1 MENISL
7 EVPFPK
13 SVLNLTLTPSQGK
26 YTFDPVGKVLT
37 WDVGRMDPTK
47 LPSIK
52 GNVSQLYL
60 LQGINGCCKCMYI
73 YYVVQKIQWSFS
85 LSLFCLWLLQIS
97 LQSGHP
103 IPESNPTIN
112 VSLISNWKTSP
123 ETTWFA
129 EVVLPP
135 PTPLSKI
142 KKLCMVLQR
151 IIFVQSKVSKLFWDY
166 IYCISL

>member
-60 LQGINGCCKCMYI
+60 LQGINGCCKCMYM
-73 YYVVQKIQWSFS
+73 YYVVQKI
-85 LSLFCLWLLQIS
+85 
-97 LQSGHP
+97 
-103 IPESNPTIN
+103 E
-112 VSLISNWKTSP
+112 
-123 ETTWFA
+123 
-129 EVVLPP
+129 
-135 PTPLSKI
+135 
-142 KKLCMVLQR
+142 
-151 IIFVQSKVSKLFWDY
+151 
-166 IYCISL
+166 